1 MPEAGWYQD
10 PHNPNQQRYWD
21 GQTWT
26 EHTHEAPFNIP
37 SAPQPEYGADYVNDI
52 GDWLGR
58 SFKVLF
64 AHAMPVFILLLIGL
78 IPGMLSFYLIA
89 QAIDGVSLS
98 LDDASF
104 TGLSVSAIIFGI
116 AGILVAA
123 IASVAIGLAQSHL
136 LHRGH
141 LGLTTSVGES
151 LVAGL
156 RGTPRYIGWS
166 IVIGLAVAA
175 ALIVGILI
183 VVLGALVHGAV
194 AVLLGIALFF
204 AAIVGLVWLWVKA
217 SFLNVSS
224 VVGPPGGSAL
234 RESFDRSAGRFW
246 PVFGRLLILGL
257 IGLAVGTVISS
268 VAAPGYLNGFEVG
281 ADGIPELGG
290 VPVEDLDEIVFT
302 DLIPYDADFLVATI
316 ISSLLNGMVALFS
329 RSGVTA
335 LYADTDGPHGHES
348 GDVPAQ
354 AMS

>member
-26 EHTHEAPFNIP
+26 EHTHDAPFTIP
-37 SAPQPEYGADYVNDI
+37 SAPQPDHSPDYVNDI
-52 GDWLGR
+52 GNWLGR

-64 AHAMPVFILLLIGL
+64 ANAAPVFILLVIGL

-98 LDDASF
+98 LDDATFS
-104 TGLSVSAIIFGI
+104 GVSSSAIVFGI
-116 AGILVAA
+116 AGILVAS

-136 LHRGH
+136 LHRSH
-141 LGLTTSVGES
+141 LGLSTSVGQS

-166 IVIGLAVAA
+166 IVIGLAVLAA
-175 ALIVGILI
+175 IVGGILL
-183 VVLGALVHGAV
+183 VVLGALIHGAV
-194 AVLLGIALFF
+194 AALLGIAVFIG
-204 AAIVGLVWLWVKA
+204 AIIGLVWLWVKA

-224 VVGPPGGSAL
+224 VVGPPGDSAL
-234 RESFDRSAGRFW
+234 SESFGRSVGRFW
-246 PVFGRLLILGL
+246 PVFGRLLILAL
-257 IGLAVGTVISS
+257 IGLAVGTVVSS
-268 VAAPGYLNGFEVG
+268 IAAPGYLNGFEVG
-281 ADGIPELGG
+281 ADGTPQLGG

-302 DLIPYDADFLVATI
+302 DLIPYDADFLVATV

-335 LYADTDGPHGHES
+335 LYADLDGPHGHES
-348 GDVPAQ
+348 AAVPAQ
-354 AMS
+354 TMS

>member
-26 EHTHEAPFNIP
+26 EHTHDAPFHIP
-37 SAPQPEYGADYVNDI
+37 SAPQPERGSDHVNDI

-64 AHAMPVFILLLIGL
+64 ANAMPVFILLLIGL

-98 LDDASF
+98 IDDG
-104 TGLSVSAIIFGI
+104 TLSGVSAAAIVFGI

-141 LGLTTSVGES
+141 LGLNTAVGPS
-151 LVAGL
+151 LIAGL
-156 RGTPRYIGWS
+156 KGTPRYIGWT
-166 IVIGLAVAA
+166 IVIVLAVIAA
-175 ALIVGILI
+175 IVVGVLV
-183 VVLGALVHGAV
+183 VVLGALVHGAL
-194 AVLLGIALFF
+194 AALLGIAVF
-204 AAIVGLVWLWVKA
+204 IGVVIGLVWLWVKA

-224 VVGPPGGSAL
+224 VVGPSDESAL
-234 RESFDRSAGRFW
+234 RESFNRSIGRFW
-246 PVFGRLLILGL
+246 PVFGRLLILAL

-268 VAAPGYLNGFEVG
+268 IAAPGYLNGFEVT
-281 ADGIPELGG
+281 ADGTPALGG
-290 VPVEDLDEIVFT
+290 VPVEDLDEVVFT
-302 DLIPYDADFLVATI
+302 DLIPYNADFLVATI

-335 LYADTDGPHGHES
+335 LYADLDGPHRHES
-348 GDVPAQ
+348 GDVPAPV
-354 AMS
+354 MS

>member
-26 EHTHEAPFNIP
+26 EHTHEAPFHIP
-37 SAPQPEYGADYVNDI
+37 SAPQPEYGPDQVNDI
-52 GDWLGR
+52 GDWLAR
-58 SFKVLF
+58 SFRVLF
-64 AHAMPVFILLLIGL
+64 ANAMPVFILLLIGL

-98 LDDASF
+98 LDDGTFS
-104 TGLSVSAIIFGI
+104 GVSAAAILFGI
-116 AGILVAA
+116 AGMLVAA
-123 IASVAIGLAQSHL
+123 VASVAIGLAQSHL

-141 LGLTTSVGES
+141 LGLATSVGHS
-151 LVAGL
+151 LGAGL
-156 RGTPRYIGWS
+156 KGTPRYIGWS
-166 IVIGLAVAA
+166 IVIGLAVIAA
-175 ALIVGILI
+175 FIGGILV
-183 VVLGALVHGAV
+183 VVLGGLVHPAV
-194 AVLLGIALFF
+194 AVLFGVVLVFGVI
-204 AAIVGLVWLWVKA
+204 IGLVWLWVKA

-224 VVGPPGGSAL
+224 VVGPPGESAL
-234 RESFDRSAGRFW
+234 RESFDRSVGRFW

-268 VAAPGYLNGFEVG
+268 IAAPGYLNGFEVG
-281 ADGIPELGG
+281 ADGTPALGG

-302 DLIPYDADFLVATI
+302 DLIPYDVDFLLATV

-335 LYADTDGPHGHES
+335 LYADLDGPHDHES
-348 GDVPAQ
+348 VEVPTPT
-354 AMS
+354 MS

>member
-26 EHTHEAPFNIP
+26 EHTHDAPFTIP
-37 SAPQPEYGADYVNDI
+37 TAPQPDYGAGYVNDI

-64 AHAMPVFILLLIGL
+64 ANAAPVFILLLIGL
-78 IPGMLSFYLIA
+78 IPGILSFYLIA
-89 QAIDGVSLS
+89 QAVDGVSFS
-98 LDDASF
+98 LDDATFS
-104 TGLSVSAIIFGI
+104 GVSGAAIVFGI
-116 AGILVAA
+116 LGVLVAA

-141 LGLTTSVGES
+141 LGLATSVGQS

-156 RGTPRYIGWS
+156 KGTPRYLGWS
-166 IVIGLAVAA
+166 IAIGLSVIAV
-175 ALIVGILI
+175 LIGGILVI
-183 VVLGALVHGAV
+183 VLGGLVHGAL
-194 AVLLGIALFF
+194 AALLGIALFV
-204 AAIVGLVWLWVKA
+204 AAVIGMIWLWVKA

-224 VVGPPGGSAL
+224 AVAPSGTSAL
-234 RESFDRSAGRFW
+234 RESFDRSTGRFW
-246 PVFGRLLILGL
+246 PMFGRLLILAV

-268 VAAPGYLNGFEVG
+268 IAAPGYLNGFEVG
-281 ADGIPELGG
+281 ADGAPVLGG

-316 ISSLLNGMVALFS
+316 VSSLLNGMVALFS

-335 LYADTDGPHGHES
+335 LYADVGGPHGHES
-348 GDVPAQ
+348 GGVPTQ

>member
-26 EHTHEAPFNIP
+26 EHTHDAPFSIP
-37 SAPQPEYGADYVNDI
+37 SAPQPDYGPGHVNDI

-64 AHAMPVFILLLIGL
+64 ANAAPVFILLLIGL

-98 LDDASF
+98 LDDATFS
-104 TGLSVSAIIFGI
+104 GVSGSAIVFGI
-116 AGILVAA
+116 AGILVSA

-136 LHRGH
+136 LHRSH
-141 LGLTTSVGES
+141 LGLSTSVGGS
-151 LVAGL
+151 LIAGL
-156 RGTPRYIGWS
+156 RGTPRYVGWS
-166 IVIGLAVAA
+166 IVIGLAAVAVFIGGV
-175 ALIVGILI
+175 LV
-183 VVLGALVHGAV
+183 VVLGGFIHGAV

-204 AAIVGLVWLWVKA
+204 AAIAGLVWLWVKA
-217 SFLNVSS
+217 SFLNVSCA
-224 VVGPPGGSAL
+224 VGPPGQSAL
-234 RESFDRSAGRFW
+234 RESFDRSVGRFW

-257 IGLAVGTVISS
+257 IGIAVGTVISS

-281 ADGIPELGG
+281 ADGTPELGG

-302 DLIPYDADFLVATI
+302 DLIPYDADFLVATVV
-316 ISSLLNGMVALFS
+316 SSLLNGMVALFS

-335 LYADTDGPHGHES
+335 LYADLDGPHGHET

-354 AMS
+354 VMS

>member
-26 EHTHEAPFNIP
+26 EHTHDAPFHIP
-37 SAPQPEYGADYVNDI
+37 SAPQPDHGPGHVNDI
-52 GDWLGR
+52 GDWLSR

-64 AHAMPVFILLLIGL
+64 ANAMPVFILLLIGL
-78 IPGMLSFYLIA
+78 IPGILSFYLIA
-89 QAIDGVSLS
+89 QAIDGVSVS
-98 LDDASF
+98 LDDGTF
-104 TGLSVSAIIFGI
+104 TGLSGGAVTLGI
-116 AGILVAA
+116 AGVLVAA

-141 LGLTTSVGES
+141 LGLATSVGPS

-156 RGTPRYIGWS
+156 KGTPRYLGWS
-166 IVIGLAVAA
+166 IVIGLAAIAVFVGGIL
-175 ALIVGILI
+175 LIVLGGLVDPIL
-183 VVLGALVHGAV
+183 
-194 AVLLGIALFF
+194 AVLLGVVVV
-204 AAIVGLVWLWVKA
+204 VGLIAGMVWLWVKS

-224 VVGPPGGSAL
+224 AVGPSGQSAL
-234 RESFDRSAGRFW
+234 RESFERSAGRFW
-246 PVFGRLLILGL
+246 PVFGRLLILAL

-268 VAAPGYLNGFEVG
+268 IAAPGYLNGFEVSAEG
-281 ADGIPELGG
+281 TPILGG
-290 VPVEDLDEIVFT
+290 VPIEDLDELVFT
-302 DLIPYDADFLVATI
+302 DVIPYDADFLVATI

-335 LYADTDGPHGHES
+335 LYADLNGPHHHES
-348 GDVPAQ
+348 GDAPAQ

>member
-26 EHTHEAPFNIP
+26 EHIHDAPFHIP
-37 SAPQPEYGADYVNDI
+37 SAPQPEYGPDHVNDI
-52 GDWLGR
+52 GNWLSR

-64 AHAMPVFILLLIGL
+64 ANAMPVFILLLIGL

-98 LDDASF
+98 IDDGTLNGVS
-104 TGLSVSAIIFGI
+104 GSAIGL
-116 AGILVAA
+116 GILGVFVAA

-141 LGLTTSVGES
+141 LGLSTSVPQS
-151 LVAGL
+151 LVSGL
-156 RGTPRYIGWS
+156 KGTPRYIGWS
-166 IVIGLAVAA
+166 ILIGLAFVAA
-175 ALIVGILI
+175 MIGGVLV
-183 VVLGALVHGAV
+183 VVLGALVHELL
-194 AVLLGIALFF
+194 AVLLGIALFI
-204 AAIVGLVWLWVKA
+204 ALLVGLVWLWVKA

-224 VVGPPGGSAL
+224 AVGPSETSAL
-234 RESFDRSAGRFW
+234 RDSFERSGGRFW
-246 PVFGRLLILGL
+246 PVFGRLLILAL
-257 IGLAVGTVISS
+257 IGLVVGGVISS
-268 VAAPGYLNGFEVG
+268 IAAPGYLNGFEVTSDG
-281 ADGIPELGG
+281 APALGG
-290 VPVEDLDEIVFT
+290 VPVEDLDELVFT
-302 DLIPYDADFLVATI
+302 DLIPYNADFLVASI

-335 LYADTDGPHGHES
+335 LYADLKGPHDHES
-348 GDVPAQ
+348 DGATTP